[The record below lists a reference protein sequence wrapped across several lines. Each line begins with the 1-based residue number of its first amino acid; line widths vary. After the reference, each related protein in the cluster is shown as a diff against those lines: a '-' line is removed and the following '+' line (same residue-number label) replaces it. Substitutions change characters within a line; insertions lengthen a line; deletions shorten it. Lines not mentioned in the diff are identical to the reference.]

1 MSLGTQIANYRKKLG
16 LTQEELARMLSVSNQ
31 AVSKWEQEQCCPDL
45 MLLPGLADIFKIS
58 IDELFGRST
67 AAGEQISWED
77 DGKLRVLLFKGRTR
91 LEDREARGRVE
102 LVWQGDVRDLH
113 SDFSVCCDTV
123 YGSVEAGG
131 SVTCDNVMG
140 CVTAGANV
148 TCDRV
153 GGNVSAGANVTC
165 DDVGGNVR
173 AGRCV
178 NCEE

>member
-1 MSLGTQIANYRKKLG
+1 M
-16 LTQEELARMLSVSNQ
+16 
-31 AVSKWEQEQCCPDL
+31 
-45 MLLPGLADIFKIS
+45 
-58 IDELFGRST
+58 
-67 AAGEQISWED
+67 
-77 DGKLRVLLFKGRTR
+77 LLFKGRTR

-165 DDVGGNVR
+165 DDVGGNVS

-178 NCEE
+178 NYEE